1 MNYHKSIDTLPYYNF
16 LQSRKDG
23 DIRYIFELDSYLDL
37 SKCKT
42 DERHLK
48 AYSDIMNEY
57 NDELL
62 KRERASYLFDIEKS
76 IAELQ
81 AERFLCQLYLSQ
93 IKIFKDKEDFKEI
106 VYKCINELYDLGY
119 SYNGNIES
127 LEGQIDSILNEID
140 DLELAKRDNSNA
152 KGATSEEMIDAI
164 EQHRKVSIDITKI
177 SVRQYLTYENGY
189 LKYISSLKNKK

>member
-16 LQSRKDG
+16 LQSRKEG
-23 DIRYIFELDSYLDL
+23 DMRYIFELDSYLDL

-62 KRERASYLFDIEKS
+62 KRERAAYLFDIEKG

-81 AERFLCQLYLSQ
+81 AERFLCQLLLSQ
-93 IKIFKDKEDFKEI
+93 IKIFKDREEFKDI
-106 VYKCINELYDLGY
+106 VDKCIYELDDLGY
-119 SYNGNIES
+119 SYNGNLES

-164 EQHRKVSIDITKI
+164 EQYRKVSIDIKKI
-177 SVRQYLTYENGY
+177 SVRQYITYENGY